1 MPSVCELKIELKKR
15 GIKGRS
21 GLNKS
26 ELEKLL
32 ATGVS
37 APPKTKSKSEPKPEP
52 KPQKEAPKEA
62 PKKARGSD
70 LKLLKMKDLSPKTE
84 PKKYQTTA
92 LKTLIRLEENTEK
105 LINDESVQMGE
116 KVNAEKT
123 LIDIQKAIAL
133 RPPKEV
139 ELERKKLLEDID
151 LKQLKFIKIDL
162 EKKIKNRKLPASDIL
177 KYRAR
182 LTRLNKV
189 FKAKNAALF
198 NDSVNF

>member
-1 MPSVCELKIELKKR
+1 MPSVCELKIELKKK
-15 GIKGRS
+15 GIKGIS

-26 ELEKLL
+26 GLEELL
-32 ATGVS
+32 AMGKS
-37 APPKTKSKSEPKPEP
+37 APPKSKSKSEPKPEP
-52 KPQKEAPKEA
+52 KPPKEA
-62 PKKARGSD
+62 PKP
-70 LKLLKMKDLSPKTE
+70 KLLKMKDLSPKTE
-84 PKKYQTTA
+84 PKKYQTTP

-105 LINDESVQMGE
+105 LMNDESVQMGE

>member
-1 MPSVCELKIELKKR
+1 MPSVCELKIELKKK
-15 GIKGRS
+15 GIKGVT
-21 GLNKS
+21 GLNKAG
-26 ELEKLL
+26 LEELL
-32 ATGVS
+32 ASGVS
-37 APPKTKSKSEPKPEP
+37 APPKTKSKPEPKPEP
-52 KPQKEAPKEA
+52 KPVPKEA
-62 PKKARGSD
+62 PKP
-70 LKLLKMKDLSPKTE
+70 KLLKMKELSPKTQ
-84 PKKYQTTA
+84 PKKYQTTP

-105 LINDESVQMGE
+105 LMNDESVQMGE

-133 RPPKEV
+133 RPSKEV

>member
-1 MPSVCELKIELKKR
+1 MPSVCELKIELKKK
-15 GIKGRS
+15 GIKGIS
-21 GLNKS
+21 GLNKAG
-26 ELEKLL
+26 LEELL
-32 ATGVS
+32 ASGVS
-37 APPKTKSKSEPKPEP
+37 APPKTKSKPEPKPEP
-52 KPQKEAPKEA
+52 KPVPKEA
-62 PKKARGSD
+62 PTP
-70 LKLLKMKDLSPKTE
+70 KLLKMKELSPKTQ
-84 PKKYQTTA
+84 PKKYQTTP

-105 LINDESVQMGE
+105 LMNDESVQMGE

-133 RPPKEV
+133 RPSKEV

-151 LKQLKFIKIDL
+151 LKQLKFMRIDL

>member
-15 GIKGRS
+15 GIKGVT

-32 ATGVS
+32 AMGKS
-37 APPKTKSKSEPKPEP
+37 APPKSKSKSEPKPP
-52 KPQKEAPKEA
+52 KEAPKEA
-62 PKKARGSD
+62 RGSD
-70 LKLLKMKDLSPKTE
+70 PKLLKMKELSPKTQ
-84 PKKYQTTA
+84 PKKYQTTP

-105 LINDESVQMGE
+105 LMNDESVQMGE

-123 LIDIQKAIAL
+123 LIDIRKAIAL

>member
-1 MPSVCELKIELKKR
+1 MPTVCELKIELKKK
-15 GIKGRS
+15 GIKGIS
-21 GLNKS
+21 GLNKAD
-26 ELEKLL
+26 LEELL
-32 ATGVS
+32 ATGKS
-37 APPKTKSKSEPKPEP
+37 APPKSKSKSEPKPEP
-52 KPQKEAPKEA
+52 KPPKEAPKEA
-62 PKKARGSD
+62 PKP
-70 LKLLKMKDLSPKTE
+70 KLLKMKELSPKTQ
-84 PKKYQTTA
+84 PKKYQTTP

-105 LINDESVQMGE
+105 LMNDKSVQMGE

>member
-1 MPSVCELKIELKKR
+1 MPSVCELKIELKKK
-15 GIKGRS
+15 GIKGVT
-21 GLNKS
+21 GLNKAG
-26 ELEKLL
+26 LEELL
-32 ATGVS
+32 ASGVS
-37 APPKTKSKSEPKPEP
+37 APPKTKSKPEPKPEP
-52 KPQKEAPKEA
+52 KPVPKEAPKEA
-62 PKKARGSD
+62 PKP
-70 LKLLKMKDLSPKTE
+70 KLLKMKELSPKTQ
-84 PKKYQTTA
+84 PKKYQTTP

-105 LINDESVQMGE
+105 LMNDKSVQSGE

>member
-52 KPQKEAPKEA
+52 KPPKEAPKEA
-62 PKKARGSD
+62 RGSD
-70 LKLLKMKDLSPKTE
+70 PKLLKMKELSPKTQ
-84 PKKYQTTA
+84 PKKYQTTP

-105 LINDESVQMGE
+105 LMNDESVQMGE

>member
-1 MPSVCELKIELKKR
+1 MPSVCELKIELKKK
-15 GIKGRS
+15 GIKGIS

-26 ELEKLL
+26 GLEELL
-32 ATGVS
+32 ATGKS
-37 APPKTKSKSEPKPEP
+37 APPKTKSKPEPKPEP
-52 KPQKEAPKEA
+52 KPVPKEAPKEA
-62 PKKARGSD
+62 PKP
-70 LKLLKMKDLSPKTE
+70 KLLKMKELSPKTQ
-84 PKKYQTTA
+84 PKKYQTTS

-105 LINDESVQMGE
+105 LMNDESVQMGE

-189 FKAKNAALF
+189 FKAKNAALY

>member
-1 MPSVCELKIELKKR
+1 MPSVCELKIELKKK
-15 GIKGRS
+15 GIKGIS

-26 ELEKLL
+26 GLEELL
-32 ATGVS
+32 AMGKS
-37 APPKTKSKSEPKPEP
+37 APPKSKSKSEPKSEP
-52 KPQKEAPKEA
+52 KPAPKEA
-62 PKKARGSD
+62 PTP
-70 LKLLKMKDLSPKTE
+70 KLLKMKELSPKTQ
-84 PKKYQTTA
+84 PKKYQTTP

-105 LINDESVQMGE
+105 LMNDESVQMGE

>member
-1 MPSVCELKIELKKR
+1 MPSVCELKIELKKK
-15 GIKGRS
+15 GIKGIS
-21 GLNKS
+21 GLNKAG
-26 ELEKLL
+26 LEELL
-32 ATGVS
+32 ASGVS
-37 APPKTKSKSEPKPEP
+37 APPKTKSKPEPKPEP
-52 KPQKEAPKEA
+52 KPVPKEAPKEA
-62 PKKARGSD
+62 PKP
-70 LKLLKMKDLSPKTE
+70 KLLKMKELSPKTQ
-84 PKKYQTTA
+84 PKKYQTTP
-92 LKTLIRLEENTEK
+92 LKTLIRLEANTEK
-105 LINDESVQMGE
+105 LMNDESVQMGE

-139 ELERKKLLEDID
+139 ELERKKLLQDID

>member
-1 MPSVCELKIELKKR
+1 MPSVCELKIELKKK
-15 GIKGRS
+15 GIKGIS
-21 GLNKS
+21 GLNKAG
-26 ELEKLL
+26 LEELL
-32 ATGVS
+32 ASGVS
-37 APPKTKSKSEPKPEP
+37 APPKTKSKPEPKPEP
-52 KPQKEAPKEA
+52 KPVPKEAPKEA
-62 PKKARGSD
+62 PKP
-70 LKLLKMKDLSPKTE
+70 KLLKMKDLSPKTQ
-84 PKKYQTTA
+84 PKKYQTTP

-105 LINDESVQMGE
+105 LMNDKSVQSGE

-151 LKQLKFIKIDL
+151 LKQLKFIRIDL
-162 EKKIKNRKLPASDIL
+162 QKKIKNRKLPASDIL

>member
-15 GIKGRS
+15 GIKGVT

-26 ELEKLL
+26 GLEELL
-32 ATGVS
+32 AMGKS
-37 APPKTKSKSEPKPEP
+37 APPKSKSKSEPKPEP
-52 KPQKEAPKEA
+52 KPPKEEPKEA
-62 PKKARGSD
+62 PTP
-70 LKLLKMKDLSPKTE
+70 KLLKMKELSPKTQ
-84 PKKYQTTA
+84 PKKYQTTP

-105 LINDESVQMGE
+105 LMNDESVQMGE

>member
-1 MPSVCELKIELKKR
+1 MPTVCELKIELKKK
-15 GIKGRS
+15 GIKGIS

-26 ELEKLL
+26 ELEELL
-32 ATGVS
+32 AMGKS
-37 APPKTKSKSEPKPEP
+37 APPKSKSKPEP
-52 KPQKEAPKEA
+52 KPVPKPVPKEAPKEA
-62 PKKARGSD
+62 PTP
-70 LKLLKMKDLSPKTE
+70 KLLKMKELSPKTQ
-84 PKKYQTTA
+84 PKKYQTTP

-105 LINDESVQMGE
+105 LMNDESVQMGE

-123 LIDIQKAIAL
+123 LIDIQKAISL

-189 FKAKNAALF
+189 IKAKDAALF

>member
-1 MPSVCELKIELKKR
+1 MPSVCELKIELKKK
-15 GIKGRS
+15 GIKGIS
-21 GLNKS
+21 GLNKAG
-26 ELEKLL
+26 LEELL
-32 ATGVS
+32 ASGVS
-37 APPKTKSKSEPKPEP
+37 APPKTKSKPEP
-52 KPQKEAPKEA
+52 KPVPKEAPKEA
-62 PKKARGSD
+62 PKP
-70 LKLLKMKDLSPKTE
+70 KLLKMKELSPKTQ
-84 PKKYQTTA
+84 PKKYQTTP

-105 LINDESVQMGE
+105 LMNDESVQMGE

-133 RPPKEV
+133 RPSKEV

>member
-1 MPSVCELKIELKKR
+1 MPSVCELKIELKKK
-15 GIKGRS
+15 GIKGIS
-21 GLNKS
+21 GLNKAG
-26 ELEKLL
+26 LEELL
-32 ATGVS
+32 ATGKS
-37 APPKTKSKSEPKPEP
+37 APPKSKSKSEPKSEP
-52 KPQKEAPKEA
+52 KPAPKEA
-62 PKKARGSD
+62 PTP
-70 LKLLKMKDLSPKTE
+70 KLLKMKELSPKTQ
-84 PKKYQTTA
+84 PKKYQTTP

-105 LINDESVQMGE
+105 LMNDESVQMGE

>member
-1 MPSVCELKIELKKR
+1 MPSVCELKIELKKK
-15 GIKGRS
+15 GIKGVT

-26 ELEKLL
+26 GLEELL
-32 ATGVS
+32 AMGKS
-37 APPKTKSKSEPKPEP
+37 APPKSKSKSEPKPEP
-52 KPQKEAPKEA
+52 KPPKEEPKEA
-62 PKKARGSD
+62 PTP
-70 LKLLKMKDLSPKTE
+70 KLLKMKELSPKTQ
-84 PKKYQTTA
+84 PKKYQTTP

-105 LINDESVQMGE
+105 LMNDESVQMGE

>member
-1 MPSVCELKIELKKR
+1 MPTVCELKIELKKK
-15 GIKGRS
+15 GIKGIS

-26 ELEKLL
+26 ELEELL
-32 ATGVS
+32 AMGKS
-37 APPKTKSKSEPKPEP
+37 APPKSKSKPEP
-52 KPQKEAPKEA
+52 KPVPKPVPKEAPKEA
-62 PKKARGSD
+62 PTP
-70 LKLLKMKDLSPKTE
+70 KLLKMKELSPKTQ
-84 PKKYQTTA
+84 PKKYQTTP

-105 LINDESVQMGE
+105 LMNDESVQMGE

-123 LIDIQKAIAL
+123 LIDIQKAISL

-177 KYRAR
+177 KYRAQ

-189 FKAKNAALF
+189 IKAKDAALF
-198 NDSVNF
+198 NDSDNF

>member
-1 MPSVCELKIELKKR
+1 MPTVCELKIELKKK
-15 GIKGRS
+15 GIKGIS
-21 GLNKS
+21 GLNKAD
-26 ELEKLL
+26 LEELL
-32 ATGVS
+32 ATGKS
-37 APPKTKSKSEPKPEP
+37 APPKSKSKSEPKPEP
-52 KPQKEAPKEA
+52 KPPKEAPKEA
-62 PKKARGSD
+62 PKP
-70 LKLLKMKDLSPKTE
+70 KLLKMKELSPKTQ
-84 PKKYQTTA
+84 PKKYQTTP

-105 LINDESVQMGE
+105 LMNDKSVQMGE

-133 RPPKEV
+133 RPPKDV